1 MAAIRGAPLL
11 LGGSYCPPLQ
21 PLTFTCATQFWFL
34 HSHSKM
40 DPRKALFCGVPS
52 SLLGL
57 SLDCYGHCPRA
68 TMTVKMTGQ
77 ACGLASKL
85 GLPETL

>member
-1 MAAIRGAPLL
+1 AAIRGALLL
-11 LGGSYCPPLQ
+11 LGGSCCPPLW
-21 PLTFTCATQFWFL
+21 PSTFTCAAQFWSL

-40 DPRKALFCGVPS
+40 DSRKALFCGVPG

-57 SLDCYGHCPRA
+57 SLDCYRHCPRA

-85 GLPETL
+85 RLPETL